1 MSATES
7 QPMSADAAPGPTGE
21 AVVATFRRMFHKVRL
36 PCAVVDMQREGR
48 LTLACVCWLAG
59 HVQ

>member
-21 AVVATFRRMFHKVRL
+21 AVVATFRRMFHKVRPL
-36 PCAVVDMQREGR
+36 VDMQREGR